1 MPPEEFVVIAIAAFD
16 SAPDAHVCEP
26 PASVWLRRQAQA
38 VRHQRIAR
46 RRGVTLLELMVVL
59 ALMGLVLA
67 IAAPA
72 FITPRS
78 NPSGGLP
85 DVVATAR
92 RAAILRA
99 EPVTLAI
106 DSTGTWEI
114 DGDATRNAPPIA
126 TGTLTGSGMALRVR
140 VSPMGT
146 CIPDGPVAR
155 SGEWNALDCR
165 LEHPVTEAV
174 RR

>member
-1 MPPEEFVVIAIAAFD
+1 MPPEQFVVIAIAAFD
-16 SAPDAHVCEP
+16 SVPETQVRVR
-26 PASVWLRRQAQA
+26 ASACLRRQAQA

-46 RRGVTLLELMVVL
+46 RRGVTLLELIVVL

-78 NPSGGLP
+78 NASGGLT

-106 DSTGTWEI
+106 DSNGTWEI
-114 DGDATRNAPPIA
+114 DGDATPNAPPIA
-126 TGTLTGSGMALRVR
+126 TGKIAASIGALRVR

-146 CIPDGPVAR
+146 CVPDESAPGKAQ
-155 SGEWNALDCR
+155 WNALDCR
-165 LEHPVTEAV
+165 LERPVAETA